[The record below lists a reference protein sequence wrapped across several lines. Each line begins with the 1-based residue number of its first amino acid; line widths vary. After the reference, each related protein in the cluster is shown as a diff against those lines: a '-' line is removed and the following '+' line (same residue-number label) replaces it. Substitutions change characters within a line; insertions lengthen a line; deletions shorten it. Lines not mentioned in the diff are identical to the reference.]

1 MGRGE
6 RTTVSL
12 RREVK
17 ERLDRLKA
25 VYRAR
30 TYDALILLLL
40 RELEECARLRA
51 EARARE
57 LMCGEMAEAR
67 ATLPAWGRILGSRLG
82 EPDLISAALSYL
94 VQDPGERGVYVVDKE
109 RCAQQP

>member
-1 MGRGE
+1 V

-17 ERLDRLKA
+17 ERLDELKA

-30 TYDALILLLL
+30 TYDTLFLLLL

-51 EARARE
+51 EARVRE
-57 LMCGEMAEAR
+57 LMCNEMAESR
-67 ATLPAWGRILGSRLG
+67 ATLPAWGRILTSRLRD
-82 EPDLISAALSYL
+82 PDLVSAALGYL
-94 VQDPGERGVYVVDKE
+94 VQDPQDPEVLVVDRR
-109 RCAQQP
+109 RCGQGP